1 MGRKHNDTNY
11 PITAAVAERAALQQ
25 GAGAS
30 RPLPTLTVWPTLAH
44 APPALVCEQLV
55 GSEVPGPP
63 SRTWPGLWSLEWR
76 GGGTQKCRAWPLGH
90 ASSLQRAENTH
101 LGAGR

>member
-30 RPLPTLTVWPTLAH
+30 RPLPTLTVWPTLPH
-44 APPALVCEQLV
+44 APPALTHEQLA
-55 GSEVPGPP
+55 GSEVP
-63 SRTWPGLWSLEWR
+63 SLPL
-76 GGGTQKCRAWPLGH
+76 RAWPGPG
-90 ASSLQRAENTH
+90 SLE
-101 LGAGR
+101 

>member
-30 RPLPTLTVWPTLAH
+30 RPLPALVVRPTLAH
-44 APPALVCEQLV
+44 TPSALACEQLV
-55 GSEVPGPP
+55 GSEI
-63 SRTWPGLWSLEWR
+63 LSL
-76 GGGTQKCRAWPLGH
+76 P
-90 ASSLQRAENTH
+90 
-101 LGAGR
+101 